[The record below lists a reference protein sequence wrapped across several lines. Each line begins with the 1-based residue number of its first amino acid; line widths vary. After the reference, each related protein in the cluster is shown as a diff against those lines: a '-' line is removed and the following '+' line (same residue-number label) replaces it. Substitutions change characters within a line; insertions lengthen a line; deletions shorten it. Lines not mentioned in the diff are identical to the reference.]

1 MASAP
6 AAAARRNARQ
16 QARNEM
22 DAPAWMASPSTR
34 SCPAQLVCSIRKHL
48 DRTGLDSPSHLAN
61 QLFIHLS
68 PSVPTIYFAFAVY
81 LCYAA
86 YRLAGL
92 CIACL
97 SLPSQDAFLLLCFSG
112 ARTVYLPIIG
122 RPGPVSICAA
132 AAVCLCLS
140 FHHKI
145 RFNPV
150 RVSVRPSVLQFLP
163 GLPV

>member
-1 MASAP
+1 MHLPLPP
-6 AAAARRNARQ
+6 AAMPGSRRGMRWM
-16 QARNEM
+16 RR
-22 DAPAWMASPSTR
+22 PAWTASLSTR
-34 SCPAQLVCSIRKHL
+34 SSPVQLVCSIRKHL

-81 LCYAA
+81 LCCAA

-145 RFNPV
+145 RFNLV
-150 RVSVRPSVLQFLP
+150 RVSVCPSVLRFLP